1 MQLTD
6 IIDINLLNRFLTN
19 LRSLFATKS
28 EVAAKQDALMY
39 NATSGTSG
47 TAAAT
52 AKPYYATRWRVDLSN
67 QVTELYSGLTILF
80 KIPVAGNGTYGT
92 LLRIDGTT
100 AADDSSSNLYPVCAN
115 VNSMIST
122 RYAVGCIIA
131 LTFDAS
137 QVGQTLYYNS
147 NSAYTTAANGT
158 GWTKPGCWKVS
169 DYDTNTTTTYGTL
182 DYYFRPYTGTRL
194 TPYKI
199 VALDKDN
206 RVIPI
211 TTEQYCG
218 TYGSTTSYVVDDI
231 VVYDSVYYKCI
242 TAGKGKT
249 PSTSTSY
256 WQTYTMPT
264 QFTPTA
270 TPFRPEKLRFYG
282 SSTLLAAGAATGGQ
296 SLTEIGYNTSVC
308 TYTFWAT
315 ISSYRVIY
323 LQGTYDKTTGLFT
336 LDTGANYYKLAP
348 CNTANLTLSSYFT
361 SGKYYILLG
370 STYSSNN
377 YFQLFMVNTMYYFDG
392 TNLIP
397 YESKLIDDVA
407 VGAVPTS
414 RTINGKA
421 LSSDISLSASDV
433 GALPSNTSVGDSNV
447 IESIK
452 VNNTPLS
459 ISDKAVN
466 ISLPIISTSI
476 SNDAS
481 SDTKTVSPKAVKS
494 YVDGKFYAS

>member
-1 MQLTD
+1 
-6 IIDINLLNRFLTN
+6 
-19 LRSLFATKS
+19 
-28 EVAAKQDALMY
+28 MY

-47 TAAAT
+47 TTAVTSSPYCAAI
-52 AKPYYATRWRVDLSN
+52 WRVDLSDK
-67 QVTELYSGLTILF
+67 VTELYSGLTILL
-80 KIPVAGNGTYGT
+80 KVPAAGNGTYGT
-92 LLRIDGTT
+92 LLRIDGTA

-137 QVGQTLYYNS
+137 QVGQTLYYKS
-147 NSAYTTAANGT
+147 SSSSTTATNGT

-218 TYGSTTSYVVDDI
+218 TYGSSTSYVVDDI
-231 VVYDSVYYKCI
+231 VVYDNVYYKCI
-242 TAGKGKT
+242 TAGKGKK

-256 WQTYTMPT
+256 WQAYTMPA

-282 SSTLLAAGAATGGQ
+282 SSTLLSAGAATGGQ
-296 SLTEIGYNTSVC
+296 TLTEIGYNTSVC
-308 TYTFWAT
+308 AYTFRAT

-323 LQGTYDKTTGLFT
+323 LQGTYNRTTGLFT
-336 LDTGANYYKLAP
+336 LDSGADYYKLVP
-348 CNTANLTLSSYFT
+348 CNTANITLSSYFT

-392 TNLIP
+392 TSLIP
-397 YESKLIDDVA
+397 YELKLIDDAAASAGDENIIEVVKVNGTALTPDENKA
-407 VGAVPTS
+407 VDITVPSAVTESTVSGWGFTKNSGTITGITMNGASKGTS
-414 RTINGKA
+414 GIVNLGTVITSHQDISGKA
-421 LSSDISLSASDV
+421 DSS
-433 GALPSNTSVGDSNV
+433 
-447 IESIK
+447 
-452 VNNTPLS
+452 
-459 ISDKAVN
+459 
-466 ISLPIISTSI
+466 
-476 SNDAS
+476 
-481 SDTKTVSPKAVKS
+481 TVSAIDTRVTALEGRTNLG
-494 YVDGKFYAS
+494 YILVD